1 VVELLVGMGADE
13 QAATLLGALTGS
25 ATAAEPYGD
34 DVERLAVARATLA
47 ERLGP
52 ARLEAA
58 IRAGAA
64 VGDDRATAFALE
76 LIDQALS
83 SRPA

>member
-1 VVELLVGMGADE
+1 MVELLVGIGADE

-25 ATAAEPYGD
+25 ATAAEPYDD
-34 DVERLAVARATLA
+34 DVERLA
-47 ERLGP
+47 
-52 ARLEAA
+52 AA
-58 IRAGAA
+58 VRAGAA
-64 VGDDRATAFALE
+64 IGDDRATAFVLE